1 MADSSQAAYSHAA
14 LPPVTVTR
22 ERTRP
27 AIRLIALLALGHLV
41 TDVNQGSLPA
51 LLPYLKTAHN
61 LSYAAVAA
69 IVLAATMSSSI
80 IQPLFGYFA
89 DRTARR
95 WLLPLSVVISGAG
108 LGLTGIAPGYLSIFV
123 LIMVMGLGAAAYHPE
138 GYKTASSVAGDRKAT
153 AISWFSLG
161 GNVGVALGAP
171 LMTVLLTGFGVAGT
185 LGMLV
190 PSLVVAALF
199 VVTLP
204 RRSQASTPSA
214 TATTTTTRRGENN
227 PGAMALLIVLVAVRS
242 WSHLGFT
249 TFVPFY
255 YVDVLKMDARI
266 VGPLLFV
273 FLGAGALGTIVA
285 GPIADRWGA
294 RPLIR
299 AGFLLGTPC
308 AVLFL
313 LSRGMTAVIMLGLLG
328 ALTISAF
335 SVSVVLGQSY
345 LPRNTGMASGLIVGF
360 ATGMAGLGIAALGW
374 IADHYGVTATLWI
387 SAVLPLAGF
396 VAARFL
402 PSPRVS

>member
-14 LPPVTVTR
+14 LPPVTVAR

-51 LLPYLKTAHN
+51 LLPFLKMAHG
-61 LSYAAVAA
+61 LSYAAVAT
-69 IVLAATMSSSI
+69 IVLAATLSSSI
-80 IQPLFGYFA
+80 IQPLFGYLS
-89 DRTARR
+89 DRTMRR
-95 WLLPLSVVISGAG
+95 WLLPLSVVVSGMG
-108 LGLTGIAPGYLSIFV
+108 IGLTGVASGYLSILV
-123 LIMVMGLGAAAYHPE
+123 LITVMGLGAAAYHPE
-138 GYKTASSVAGDRKAT
+138 GYKTASGVAGDRRAT

-161 GNVGVALGAP
+161 GNAGVALGAP
-171 LMTVLLTGFGVAGT
+171 LMTVLLTGFGVEGT

-199 VVTLP
+199 VAALP
-204 RRSQASTPSA
+204 WIGRASTTSPLAASTANRRSESMP
-214 TATTTTTRRGENN
+214 R
-227 PGAMALLIVLVAVRS
+227 AMALLIVLVAVRS

-273 FLGAGALGTIVA
+273 FLGAGALGTVVA

-299 AGFLLGTPC
+299 AGFLLATPC
-308 AVLFL
+308 AALFL
-313 LSRGMTAVIMLGLLG
+313 VSHGVIAVVMLGVLG
-328 ALTISAF
+328 AVLISAF
-335 SVSVVLGQSY
+335 SVSVVLGQAY
-345 LPRNTGMASGLIVGF
+345 LPRHTGMASGLIVGF
-360 ATGMAGLGIAALGW
+360 AMGAGGVGVAVLGW
-374 IADHYGVTATLWI
+374 IADHYGVSAALWI
-387 SAVLPLAGF
+387 STVLPLGGF

-402 PSPRVS
+402 PAPRTS